1 MPGNGL
7 RSIRVPMQRP
17 GDTHPDPP
25 EHDAEP
31 ADAGP
36 VSRPTSGADAIAE
49 MAEQAGIRRIHV
61 FAWRDLDDDE
71 AGGSEVHAD
80 NIETIWAAAGLQ
92 VTHRTSASVGRS
104 AEDLRNG
111 YRVSRRGNRYLSFAR
126 SAAAQLGGS
135 LGSTDAVVEIWNGVP
150 FMSPLW
156 WSGPTAVWLHHV
168 HGPMWQ
174 QSLPGP
180 VAPLGNLLE
189 ERLAPP
195 FYRRVPVVTLSPSSK
210 EELVD
215 ELGFDA
221 GHVTVIPP
229 GIDPFFSPL
238 DASDPGASRSAA
250 PLAVAVGRLT
260 PVKDFSRLVRIMAA
274 ARQQV
279 PDLELVIVGEGYLR
293 SEIEQQIAEV
303 GGQDWVR
310 LPGRLSDEELRD
322 LYRRAWIATS
332 ASTREG
338 WGMTLTEA
346 AACGTPAVATDIAGH
361 ADAVD
366 RGRSGLLG
374 TTDEEL
380 AALVADVMGDPELR
394 SRLQRGALARA
405 AELTWEACAVANFR
419 VLADDAVALR
429 AAGSRR
435 RMPKHPRG
443 QAAGAPRRVGSDARR
458 TP

>member
-1 MPGNGL
+1 ME
-7 RSIRVPMQRP
+7 
-17 GDTHPDPP
+17 PP
-25 EHDAEP
+25 VANRRT
-31 ADAGP
+31 
-36 VSRPTSGADAIAE
+36 VDAIAE
-49 MAEQAGIRRIHV
+49 LAERSGIRRIHV
-61 FAWRDLDDDE
+61 FGWRDLDDDE

-80 NIETIWAAAGLQ
+80 SIETIWAQAGLL
-92 VTHRTSASVGRS
+92 VTHRTSASTGRPPT
-104 AEDLRNG
+104 DLRHG
-111 YRVSRRGNRYLSFAR
+111 YRVSRRGNRYVVFPR
-126 SAAAQLGGS
+126 AAVAELTGH
-135 LGSTDAVVEIWNGVP
+135 LGSADAVVEIWNGVP

-156 WSGPTAVWLHHV
+156 WHGPTSVWLHHV

-229 GIDPFFSPL
+229 GIDPFFSPAPDG
-238 DASDPGASRSAA
+238 DAHRSPT
-250 PLAVAVGRLT
+250 PLCVAVGRLT
-260 PVKDFSRLVRIMAA
+260 PVKDFCRLVRIMAA
-274 ARQQV
+274 VRARV
-279 PDLELVIVGEGYLR
+279 PDVELVIVGEGYER
-293 SEIEQQIAEV
+293 EAIEAQVAAV

-310 LPGRLSDEELRD
+310 LPGRISDDELLD
-322 LYRRAWIATS
+322 LYRRAWLAVS

-338 WGMTLTEA
+338 WGMTMTEA

-361 ADAVD
+361 ADAID
-366 RGRSGLLG
+366 DGRSGLLG

-380 AALVADVMGDPELR
+380 AGLMADVLTDPVELA
-394 SRLQRGALARA
+394 RLRAGALERA
-405 AELTWEACAVANFR
+405 AELTWEASALANFR
-419 VLADDAVALR
+419 VLADDALALR
-429 AAGSRR
+429 EVGGRR

-443 QAAGAPRRVGSDARR
+443 VPTGAPRRAGTGGPRA
-458 TP
+458 